1 MGLILKSWFTM
12 KILLIAFAT
21 VISVTCVCLGAA
33 DNTLWVKG
41 IFAQSA
47 SAPQSFTLND
57 FAQEGLHLTGKCAYK
72 RADGQPPR
80 LIEGT
85 KTYNGEFWPDVTLQ
99 VKNEKTAA
107 WETIS
112 APLDYG
118 HRATIEVKAGE
129 FKQDLLVSL
138 DVFVPL
144 VGKYKV
150 GRVVLKTGEAAE
162 FDLFELLSVEEC
174 RRRNIGK

>member
-1 MGLILKSWFTM
+1 M
-12 KILLIAFAT
+12 KIPFIASAIFTSLL
-21 VISVTCVCLGAA
+21 CLSLRAA
-33 DNTLWVKG
+33 DNTLWTKG

-47 SAPQSFTLND
+47 SAPQPFILNIFT
-57 FAQEGLHLTGKCAYK
+57 QEGLHLTGNCAYK
-72 RADGQPPR
+72 RADEQPPR

-85 KTYNGEFWPDVTLQ
+85 KTYNDEFWPDVTGQ
-99 VKNEKTAA
+99 VKNEKTGA
-107 WETIS
+107 WETVS
-112 APLDYG
+112 LPLDYG
-118 HRATIEVKAGE
+118 RRATIEVKAGE
-129 FKQDLLVSL
+129 LKQDLLVSL
-138 DVFVPL
+138 DVFLPL